1 MRRTVLPRVL
11 LAALLCGVLAP
22 AAASTRPAKPAR
34 TVSGMIYFTNNT
46 PPDKSYFIELF
57 RGRPARRLAAKW
69 TRDGGHFEF
78 KGLRPGVYYLQI
90 SGPNIC
96 LLQYK
101 VDTTRGQPEELT
113 ILGDA
118 GCGRH
123 QVAGLP
129 APRPLPRPEKR

>member
-1 MRRTVLPRVL
+1 
-11 LAALLCGVLAP
+11 
-22 AAASTRPAKPAR
+22 
-34 TVSGMIYFTNNT
+34 MIYFTNDT

-57 RGRPARRLAAKW
+57 RGRPVRRLAAKW
-69 TRDGGHFEF
+69 TRDSGYFEF

-96 LLQYK
+96 LLQYE
-101 VDTTRGQPEELT
+101 VNATRTQPEQLT

-129 APRPLPRPEKR
+129 APRPLPSPEKR

>member
-1 MRRTVLPRVL
+1 MMKRSVL
-11 LAALLCGVLAP
+11 LVLLSACLSGGAHAAH
-22 AAASTRPAKPAR
+22 RPAPKRPAAR

-46 PPDKSYFIELF
+46 PKDRSYFVELY
-57 RGRPARRLAAKW
+57 GRTKRRLAAKW
-69 TRDGGHFEF
+69 TRDSGFFEF
-78 KGLRPGVYYLQI
+78 KGLKPGVYYLQI

-96 LLQYK
+96 LLQYE
-101 VDTTRGQPEELT
+101 VNASRRQPGQLT

-129 APRPLPRPEKR
+129 APRPLPRDEKR